1 MILAVLG
8 TYMGAPARQ
17 THRAHELLPHHST
30 DARFDI
36 ASACGRAQ
44 RTDRASRYQCLG
56 NALCKL
62 RWEWGMLL
70 CADLPL
76 ICRSRVMLEGDRTH
90 QTAGR
95 ARGPVS

>member
-36 ASACGRAQ
+36 SSACGREQ
-44 RTDRASRYQCLG
+44 CTGRASRYQCLG
-56 NALCKL
+56 DALCKL

-70 CADLPL
+70 CADLPPT
-76 ICRSRVMLEGDRTH
+76 CRRSGVLEAD
-90 QTAGR
+90 
-95 ARGPVS
+95 